1 MANRGHVEL
10 LKTKFD
16 QRSLRGRLA
25 LGQSYKDSYPAL
37 YKLVQE
43 NYEEM
48 VLQEF
53 RMPPLLVAHPK
64 PLEND
69 KPAPFSVKRRSES
82 GESCVKR
89 RSGMVCD
96 SC

>member
-1 MANRGHVEL
+1 MASRVHVEL
-10 LKTKFD
+10 LKSKFD
-16 QRSLRGRLA
+16 ERSLRGRQA
-25 LGQSYKDSYPAL
+25 LFRSYKNSYPVL

-43 NYEEM
+43 NYEEI
-48 VLQEF
+48 VIQEF

-69 KPAPFSVKRRSES
+69 KPAPFFVKRRSES

-89 RSGMVCD
+89 RLGMVCS